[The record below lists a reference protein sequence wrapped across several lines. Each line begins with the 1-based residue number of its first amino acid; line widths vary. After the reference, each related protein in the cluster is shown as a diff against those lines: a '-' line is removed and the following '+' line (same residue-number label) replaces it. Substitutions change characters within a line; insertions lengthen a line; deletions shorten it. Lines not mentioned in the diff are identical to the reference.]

1 MKTPLLTKHIAILAL
16 TTNLAICG
24 AIRAQST
31 ATTTTTTKE
40 VSADGTIS
48 SFEPETFVIKSETAA
63 GPITYSY
70 GKTTQYVD
78 ETGNVVTRESIVPGV
93 PVTVH
98 YVREGDR
105 MLADRVVVHKT
116 TTTTTEPGRPL
127 TRKEAREQREARE
140 HPERGARRAAE
151 QGKPFP
157 PVNPSEPKITT
168 TTTTTTSDGTVSSL
182 TPEQF
187 VIKSTTN
194 AQPVTYR
201 YSTTTQYVD
210 DGGAP
215 VSLEVVKSG
224 VPVTVSYIRE
234 GDGYIAQRVIVHTRT
249 AR

>member
-1 MKTPLLTKHIAILAL
+1 MKTPLITKHIAIMAL
-16 TTNLAICG
+16 TANFAICG
-24 AIRAQST
+24 VIRAQS
-31 ATTTTTTKE
+31 TTTTTTKE
-40 VSADGTIS
+40 VTTDGTIS
-48 SFEPETFVIKSETAA
+48 SFEPETFVIKSEAAA

-78 ETGNVVTRESIVPGV
+78 EAGNVVTRESIAPGV

-105 MLADRVVVHKT
+105 MLADRVVIHKT

-127 TRKEAREQREARE
+127 TRKEAKEQREARE

-157 PVNPSEPKITT
+157 PVNPSEPKTTTT

-194 AQPVTYR
+194 EQPVTYR

-210 DGGAP
+210 DSGAP
-215 VSLEVVKSG
+215 VTVEVVKSG